1 MAKEKPVWQK
11 GIGFYI
17 ASLGTAFGLGNLW
30 RFPYVSIEYG
40 GGAFVFLYILIAFFL
55 GVPLL
60 ISEISLGKYLQKKG
74 MTLTE
79 LLEKDSSKFVFCL
92 KPLMWLPYVVSFV
105 VLSYY
110 CVLSG
115 WTLHLLVRT
124 IVNLFTGVPFFDETV
139 FLSLKNNFLLQVL
152 LSSVHLIVVFVI
164 ATKGLKAGAE
174 KWLSFVMPFFFC
186 FLLYIAFKIIN
197 QTDLF
202 ESIRYMVYPN
212 FHLLTFKSFSYALGH
227 VLFTMSLGFGAVIT
241 LGRHLP
247 MQASSGTAGV
257 RIAAIDTI
265 VSIWIGIVIF
275 PVIFLS
281 GYEGALSEALFR
293 AVPNFIQIEGLS
305 LFLVLGFYIC
315 IFIASVNASM
325 GIAETIVQKLDE
337 SLKWKRKKASFYIY
351 GAAML
356 TSSVIIYLNMPGIMF
371 FTERSFLE
379 LLDDVVINHILPI
392 SAIVISMVTL
402 RSVEKRFLKDEFDV
416 DEKIENLR
424 IYRSWRVFLYFIMP
438 TIYIVSLFLRIM
450 E

>member
-1 MAKEKPVWQK
+1 MVEERPAWRSRF
-11 GIGFYI
+11 GFYI

-40 GGAFVFLYILIAFFL
+40 GGAFVFLYILMAFFV
-55 GVPLL
+55 GVPLI
-60 ISEISLGKYLQKKG
+60 ISEISLGKYLYKKG
-74 MTLTE
+74 LSLTE
-79 LLEKDSSKFVFCL
+79 LVEKDSSKMKLIL
-92 KPLMWLPYVVSFV
+92 KPLMWLPYLVSFA

-124 IVNLFTGVPFFDETV
+124 VVNISTGVPSFDETV
-139 FLSLKNNFLLQVL
+139 FLSLKDNFLLQVL

-164 ATKGLKAGAE
+164 VTKCLKAGVE

-186 FLLYIAFKIIN
+186 FLLYVAFTIIN

-202 ESIRYMVYPN
+202 ESVRYMVYPN

-227 VLFTMSLGFGAVIT
+227 VLFTMSLGFGAVVT
-241 LGRHLP
+241 WGAYLP
-247 MQASSGTAGV
+247 KYASSGTAGV
-257 RIAAIDTI
+257 RIAAIDTV

-281 GYEGALSEALFR
+281 SYDGALSEALFR
-293 AVPNFIQIEGLS
+293 AIPNFIQIEGLS

-315 IFIASVNASM
+315 IFIASINASI
-325 GIAETIVQKLDE
+325 GLVETIISKCGN
-337 SLKWKRKKASFYIY
+337 SLKWGRGKALVVIY
-351 GAAML
+351 GAAIL
-356 TSSVIIYLNMPGIMF
+356 SSALIIYLNMPGVLVSN
-371 FTERSFLE
+371 RSFLE
-379 LLDDVVINHILPI
+379 LLDDIIINHVLPI

-402 RSVEKRFLKDEFDV
+402 KCVERRFLKDEFDV

-424 IYRSWRVFLYFIMP
+424 IYRFWRFFLYFIMP
-438 TIYIVSLFLRIM
+438 TIYIVSLVLRLI